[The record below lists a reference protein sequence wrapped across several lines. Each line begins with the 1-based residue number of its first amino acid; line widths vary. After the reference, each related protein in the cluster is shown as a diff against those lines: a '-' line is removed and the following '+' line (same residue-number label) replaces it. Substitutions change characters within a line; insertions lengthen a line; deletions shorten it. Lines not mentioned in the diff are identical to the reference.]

1 MANKDE
7 RPKYSSDKEEEDIYS
22 LGEPGS
28 QTREREVITEKELL
42 VKEVKVPQRQVTA
55 RPEDDIEGIKRLTPE
70 LVGGLFQRVKFLD
83 ERIADIKETMD
94 DRKDLHKMMIK
105 EIDEEISDKK
115 SMESKLTDM
124 DDKRNVQTDIS
135 VLRRDKRNE
144 LVRFWKDM
152 YELRSEH
159 KELTERHEVETKVMN
174 IFKHLDVRS
183 SENSKGHKGGK

>member
-183 SENSKGHKGGK
+183 SENSKGNKGGK